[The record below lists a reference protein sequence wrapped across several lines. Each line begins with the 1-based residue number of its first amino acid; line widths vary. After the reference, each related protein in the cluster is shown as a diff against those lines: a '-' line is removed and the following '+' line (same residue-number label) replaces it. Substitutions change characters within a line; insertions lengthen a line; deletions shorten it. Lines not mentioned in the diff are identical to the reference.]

1 MRSPS
6 HWRGVALALLGGA
19 AALSLAACKP
29 GGEKAAEAGV
39 DPAAGAPTEQQ
50 ARLSGG
56 RPKFG
61 PPPGMM
67 EFQQVCASCHTKEGM
82 KMGARAVPSI
92 ASLGAMPPESILLS
106 MTSGKMQSQASSLS
120 DAQKKSVAEFLAG
133 RKIIDVEGASVAKM
147 SNKCATNPPLGD
159 INQASWNGWG
169 AGTNNARFQ
178 NAANAG
184 LDASKA
190 PKLKLKWAF
199 GLPGGGSS
207 ISQPTVAGG
216 RVFVGSDNTAVYSID
231 AKTGCA
237 YWSFFADAPGRFA
250 PIVAPISGHGASK
263 HAVFFTT
270 ARGTSY
276 AVDAQS
282 GQQLWKT
289 ELPGPAN
296 VSNTAA
302 YHNGRLYVPL
312 TGSETVAG
320 SNPQYECC
328 KSRGAIVAVD
338 ANTGKVVWKAESIPE
353 PLRKLGKNPA
363 GKQLWGPSGA
373 SIWNTPT
380 VDPKRG
386 VLYVGTGNSF
396 GPIAADTSDSI
407 LAFRLSDGKLLWH
420 HQEIKG
426 DAFMLGCENTNK
438 PGGNCP
444 EKLGPDWD
452 FGGSSVILQT
462 LPGGRDILLAA
473 GKAGIAIALDPD
485 QKGKIVW
492 RTQLWEKTPPTA
504 DGLVIFGGAADGQH
518 VYYPMQQ
525 EGGGLTA
532 LDIATGKRAWIAS
545 LKTDPRGQI
554 GPASA
559 ISGLV
564 FTGGWDGV
572 LRAVDAKGKVV
583 WSYATRKDFQTV
595 NGVQAKGGSLGS
607 PGPTIAGGMVY
618 VASGY
623 IGMQNGYPGNVVL
636 AFAPE

>member
-29 GGEKAAEAGV
+29 GGDKAADTGA
-39 DPAAGAPTEQQ
+39 DPSAGAPTEQQ

-67 EFQQVCASCHTKEGM
+67 EFQQTCTSCHTKEGM
-82 KMGARAVPSI
+82 KMGARAVPTI
-92 ASLGAMPPESILLS
+92 ASLNAMPPEAILQAL
-106 MTSGKMQSQASSLS
+106 TTGKMQGQGASLTA
-120 DAQKKSVAEFLAG
+120 DQKKAVAEFLAG
-133 RKIIDVEGASVAKM
+133 RKIIDKEGASVAKM
-147 SNKCATNPPLGD
+147 SNKCAANPALGD
-159 INQASWNGWG
+159 ITQASWNGWG
-169 AGTNNARFQ
+169 AGTSNARFQ
-178 NAANAG
+178 TAANAG
-184 LDASKA
+184 LDAGKA

-216 RVFVGSDNTAVYSID
+216 RLFVGSDNTAVYSID

-263 HAVFFTT
+263 YGVFFTT
-270 ARGTSY
+270 SRGTSY
-276 AVDAQS
+276 ALDAQT
-282 GQQLWKT
+282 GEQLWKT
-289 ELPGPAN
+289 ELPAPAN

-302 YHNGRLYVPL
+302 YYNGRLYVPL
-312 TGSETVAG
+312 TGSETVSG

-328 KSRGAIVAVD
+328 KSRGAVVAID
-338 ANTGKVVWKAESIPE
+338 ANTGKVAWKAESISE
-353 PLRKLGKNPA
+353 PLKKLGKNPA

-380 VDPKRG
+380 IDPKRG

-396 GPIAADTSDSI
+396 GPVAADTSDSI

-452 FGGSSVILQT
+452 FGGSSVIIQT

-485 QKGKIVW
+485 QQGKVVW
-492 RTQLWEKTPPTA
+492 RTQLWEKAPPTA
-504 DGLVIFGGAADGQH
+504 DGLVIFGGAADGSR

-532 LDIATGKRAWIAS
+532 LDIATGKKAWNAV

-559 ISGLV
+559 IPGLV

-572 LRAVDAKGKVV
+572 LRAVDANGKVV
-583 WSYATRKDFQTV
+583 WSFATKKDFQTV
-595 NGVQAKGGSLGS
+595 NGVTAKGGSLGS
-607 PGPTIAGGMVY
+607 AGPTVAGGMVY

-623 IGMQNGYPGNVVL
+623 IGMQNGYPGNVIL